1 MSCPTLLD
9 ITGRKA
15 IFQDSV
21 FEDLRTYLADQ
32 PRLNVLEVIRMPLAL
47 RRRNLMTSDE
57 PYDLG
62 QG

>member
-47 RRRNLMTSDE
+47 
-57 PYDLG
+57 
-62 QG
+62 